1 MKKTFNIIFMGTPE
15 YAVPSLKA
23 IHNSRHHL
31 SLVVTQPDRPQGRG
45 RKVFPPPVK
54 KTAMELGYETVQP
67 TKIKTPEFAKSLIRL
82 HPDIFV
88 VVAYGRILP
97 KQILAIP
104 KIGPINVH
112 ASILPKYRGPAPI
125 QWAIING
132 EKETG
137 ITTILMDE
145 GMDTGDVL
153 LMAKET
159 VRPDD
164 TAATLHDRLAIL
176 GAEVLSQTLEGL
188 AQDDILPVAQ
198 DHSLATSAPMLKKSD
213 GHIQWKKPARQ
224 LDAFIRGMTP
234 WPGAFTFHDGVRL
247 KIFKAKI
254 IPSATSALPGMVVEG
269 FADELRVA
277 TGEGLLSILE
287 IQGES
292 GKKHPIR
299 DFLHGY
305 TLAPGTVLE

>member
-31 SLVVTQPDRPQGRG
+31 SLVITQPDRPKGRG

-54 KTAMELGYETVQP
+54 RTATDLGYEVIQP
-67 TKIKTPEFAKSLIRL
+67 TKIKTPEFVESIARL
-82 HPDIFV
+82 NPDIFV

-97 KQILAIP
+97 KQILDIP
-104 KIGPINVH
+104 NIGPINVH

-125 QWAIING
+125 QWAVING
-132 EKETG
+132 ETETG

-153 LMAKET
+153 MTAKET

-164 TAATLHDRLAIL
+164 TAATLHDRLARL
-176 GAEVLSQTLEGL
+176 GAEVLSQTLERL
-188 AQDDILPVAQ
+188 AQDEIRPVDQ

-213 GHIQWKKPARQ
+213 GQILWEKPAQQ

-234 WPGAFTFHDGVRL
+234 WPGAFTFHGRVRL

-254 IPSATSALPGMVVEG
+254 NPSATSASPGTVVEG

-292 GKKHPIR
+292 GKQLPIR

-305 TLAPGTVLE
+305 KIPPGTVLK

>member
-31 SLVVTQPDRPQGRG
+31 SLVITQPDRPKGRG

-54 KTAMELGYETVQP
+54 KIATDLGYEVIQP
-67 TKIKTPEFAKSLIRL
+67 TKIKPPEFAESLRCL
-82 HPDIFV
+82 NPDIFV

-97 KQILAIP
+97 KQILDIP

-125 QWAIING
+125 QWAVING

-153 LMAKET
+153 LTAKET

-164 TAATLHDRLAIL
+164 TAATLHDRLARL
-176 GAEVLSQTLEGL
+176 GAEVLNQTLEGL
-188 AQDDILPVAQ
+188 ANDDIRPVVQ

-213 GHIQWKKPARQ
+213 GQILWEKPAQQ

-234 WPGAFTFHDGVRL
+234 WPGAFTFHGGVRL

-254 IPSATSALPGMVVEG
+254 IPSATSASPGTVVEG

-277 TGEGLLSILE
+277 TGDGLISILE

-292 GKKHPIR
+292 GKKLPIR

-305 TLAPGTVLE
+305 RIVPGTVLE